1 MHFVISIIILFLSFI
16 YTFHR
21 LEILQRKFNSTI
33 FFLFTNLSVIL
44 SFFYYL
50 LNLIYYSFY
59 KEENFLLVT
68 CKHYITFYMLVVMLV
83 YHFVLVPNEKRK
95 KTANR
100 CYSLSS
106 NVAHIILPCLLF
118 LDWFFFT
125 EHQKLSIFTLILSL
139 LYPIFYCCLVFYK
152 GIKKTGKVFAHSSTH
167 YPYFF
172 LDIELLGLKK
182 VIMTVIILLI
192 ILFLLGYLFLCVNNY
207 ILV

>member
-1 MHFVISIIILFLSFI
+1 M
-16 YTFHR
+16 HR

-50 LNLIYYSFY
+50 LNLIYYSVY

-68 CKHYITFYMLVVMLV
+68 CKQYVTFYMLVVMLV

-152 GIKKTGKVFAHSSTH
+152 GIKKTGKSFARSSTH

-172 LDIELLGLKK
+172 LDIESLGLKK

>member
-16 YTFHR
+16 YTIHR
-21 LEILQRKFNSTI
+21 LEIFQRKFNSTI

-50 LNLIYYSFY
+50 LNLIYYSVY

-68 CKHYITFYMLVVMLV
+68 CKQYVTFYMLVVMLV

-125 EHQKLSIFTLILSL
+125 KHQKLSIFTLILSL
-139 LYPIFYCCLVFYK
+139 LYPIFIVVWYF
-152 GIKKTGKVFAHSSTH
+152 IK
-167 YPYFF
+167 
-172 LDIELLGLKK
+172 E
-182 VIMTVIILLI
+182 
-192 ILFLLGYLFLCVNNY
+192 
-207 ILV
+207 

>member
-50 LNLIYYSFY
+50 LNLIYYSVY

-152 GIKKTGKVFAHSSTH
+152 GIKKTGKSFAHSSTH

-172 LDIELLGLKK
+172 LDIESLGLKK